1 MKVVGGETRRAW
13 QCARGLI
20 GFAYFRRCNYVA
32 ARARARSRI
41 RAYFIPIRV
50 KRVAGDEETERTL
63 PCTHNYVKLIWAPLA
78 VGRGTNDFPQ
88 RRTRSNEAASLSLVT
103 TYTIYILVYI
113 YIYIYVYFCPDSARN
128 SAFPRNTRRAWKEL
142 MEILN
147 RASTSLS
154 YDSHRD
160 IHKVLYYYR
169 LWDSSLQSRTQEYAI
184 ISIKGP

>member
-1 MKVVGGETRRAW
+1 MKVVEGETRRAW

-20 GFAYFRRCNYVA
+20 GFAYFHRCNYVA
-32 ARARARSRI
+32 ARARSRI

-88 RRTRSNEAASLSLVT
+88 RRTRSNEAASLSRDHI
-103 TYTIYILVYI
+103 YIYILVYI
-113 YIYIYVYFCPDSARN
+113 YIHIYFCHD

-147 RASTSLS
+147 RASASLS
-154 YDSHRD
+154 YDFHRD
-160 IHKVLYYYR
+160 IHKVLYHYR
-169 LWDSSLQSRTQEYAI
+169 LCDSS
-184 ISIKGP
+184 P